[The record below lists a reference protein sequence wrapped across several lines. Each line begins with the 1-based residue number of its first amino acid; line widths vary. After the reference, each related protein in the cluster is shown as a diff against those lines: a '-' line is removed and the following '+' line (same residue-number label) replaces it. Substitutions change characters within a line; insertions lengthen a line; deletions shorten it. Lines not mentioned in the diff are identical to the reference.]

1 MPAPS
6 FALSEL
12 AVREE
17 LAALREEVATL
28 RKEVAALHEH
38 ADDQGLRLAALRT
51 QVTPAARRGAAPDEP
66 PVQPPMQRPMDYW
79 ADHVPDFG
87 DDLSEAEVQRH
98 LARPVRQAKPPTTQE
113 LRASTPRPRAKRVTY
128 QWSRRD
134 APGLALML
142 FFLILLALFMF
153 AVSGGLPFLLR

>member
-1 MPAPS
+1 MSAPS
-6 FALSEL
+6 FATSEL

-17 LAALREEVATL
+17 LAALREEVAAL
-28 RKEVAALHEH
+28 RQEVAALRQR

-51 QVTPAARRGAAPDEP
+51 QVTPTARRRATSDEP
-66 PVQPPMQRPMDYW
+66 PVQPPLQRPMDYW

-87 DDLSEAEVQRH
+87 DDLSEAEIQRH

-113 LRASTPRPRAKRVTY
+113 LRASMPRPRSKRVAY

-142 FFLILLALFMF
+142 SFLILLALFVF
-153 AVSGGLPFLLR
+153 AVSGSLSFLLR